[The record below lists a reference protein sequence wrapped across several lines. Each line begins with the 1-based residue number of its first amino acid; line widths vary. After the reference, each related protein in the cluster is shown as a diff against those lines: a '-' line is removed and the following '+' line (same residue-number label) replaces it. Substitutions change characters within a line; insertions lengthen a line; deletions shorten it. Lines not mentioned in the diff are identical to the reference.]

1 VFYSDIQYVE
11 GFGDYVKVHTEE
23 KTLITHS
30 TFSKL
35 LESLPSYFLRV
46 HKSFC
51 INLKKMNHLSGN
63 QIMVDEHVIPVGLT
77 YKQNVLKALN
87 L

>member
-1 VFYSDIQYVE
+1 MED
-11 GFGDYVKVHTEE
+11 
-23 KTLITHS
+23 KTIITHS

-35 LESLPSYFLRV
+35 LERLPTYFLRV
-46 HKSFC
+46 HKSFS

-63 QIMVDEHVIPVGLT
+63 QITVDTHVIPVGQT
-77 YKQNVLKALN
+77 YKQTVLKALN